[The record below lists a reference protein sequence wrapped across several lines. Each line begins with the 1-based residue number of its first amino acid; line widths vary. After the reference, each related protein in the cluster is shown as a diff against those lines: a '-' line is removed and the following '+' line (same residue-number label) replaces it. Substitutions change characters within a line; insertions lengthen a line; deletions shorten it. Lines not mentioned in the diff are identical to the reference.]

1 LWREGIV
8 FTGFSYGLATPILP
22 DIRRAG
28 QAEFVFWWDNHA
40 EKDKGGGDVRRRNTR
55 NRSVTGVRAGEDG
68 IPERMTI
75 HSDVSAERELVEPPA
90 YAQTSRV

>member
-1 LWREGIV
+1 MWREGIV

-40 EKDKGGGDVRRRNTR
+40 EKDKGHRIGR
-55 NRSVTGVRAGEDG
+55 NRSVTAKRAGEDG

-75 HSDVSAERELVEPPA
+75 HSDVSAERELVEHRA
-90 YAQTSRV
+90 YAQTWRV